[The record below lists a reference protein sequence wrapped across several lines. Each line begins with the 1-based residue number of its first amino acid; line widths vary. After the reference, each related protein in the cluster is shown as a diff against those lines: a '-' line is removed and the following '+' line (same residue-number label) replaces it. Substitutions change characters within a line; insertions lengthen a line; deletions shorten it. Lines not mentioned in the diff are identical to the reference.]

1 MQHAVCSGVCSAVC
15 SGVCTALPGRYVG
28 SRPIKLTKSQW
39 KDRNVD
45 VVKEKQQLKKKMGYK
60 Y

>member
-1 MQHAVCSGVCSAVC
+1 MC

>member
-1 MQHAVCSGVCSAVC
+1 MGTCRIPGFDFGVYKNRP
-15 SGVCTALPGRYVG
+15 TLPGRYVG

-60 Y
+60 